1 MVPVSLRKDTR
12 LGAAE
17 VVSDRARHPSPSF
30 SGGGRVRP
38 GEEVVRD
45 SAAVRAPPQIGTS
58 PPRSDNDTAGDAVA
72 TDLGRTAR
80 RTVWDAVKFG
90 EASRSLGRHKA
101 AHRRT
106 ITHRLRRRRL
116 QRDGPQRKPFS
127 GGFVV
132 AAAEKEEEEGEVFI
146 ASSLFFSSFPPIRTC
161 ETRRG
166 TAANRK
172 KGKKKQE
179 KENRHACFLSS
190 ALFSRAA
197 EISLV
202 HFTHQLFHLTEFQVR
217 PSWSPTFA
225 LLLPTDGPTAGRTRY
240 IVPAEAKTQRA
251 PALRSTEGG
260 GELKTGSREGE
271 RGAKK

>member
-38 GEEVVRD
+38 GEVVRD

-72 TDLGRTAR
+72 TDLGRTDGQ
-80 RTVWDAVKFG
+80 WDAVKFG

-101 AHRRT
+101 AHRQT

-132 AAAEKEEEEGEVFI
+132 AAAEKEGEKSSLPPLLLVPANSHLRNEEGNCGEQEEGEE
-146 ASSLFFSSFPPIRTC
+146 
-161 ETRRG
+161 ETR
-166 TAANRK
+166 
-172 KGKKKQE
+172 KGKSPRVLPLFRSVLE
-179 KENRHACFLSS
+179 SGGDLPRALHTSVIPSNRVSS
-190 ALFSRAA
+190 SSVVVANFCTPSAHRPPAELVTSFRPRQKHKGRLRCGARRAA
-197 EISLV
+197 AS
-202 HFTHQLFHLTEFQVR
+202 
-217 PSWSPTFA
+217 
-225 LLLPTDGPTAGRTRY
+225 
-240 IVPAEAKTQRA
+240 
-251 PALRSTEGG
+251 
-260 GELKTGSREGE
+260 
-271 RGAKK
+271 